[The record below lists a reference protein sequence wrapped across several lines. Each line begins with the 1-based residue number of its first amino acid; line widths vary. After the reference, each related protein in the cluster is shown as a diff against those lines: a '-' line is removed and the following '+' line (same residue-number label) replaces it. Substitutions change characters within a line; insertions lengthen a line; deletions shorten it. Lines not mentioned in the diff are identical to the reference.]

1 MRQHWTLE
9 PGITFLNHGS
19 FGACPADVLAGQS
32 RLRARLEANPMRFM
46 VREQEALLDGAL
58 EALGAFLGAAPADLA
73 FVPNATAGVNAVL
86 RSLQFAPGDEILTTD
101 HLYPACR
108 NTLDYVAARTGA
120 RVAVARISFPLEH
133 SSEIV
138 KSILDAANARTRLA
152 VLDHVSS
159 PTALVFPV
167 EALVRALAARGI
179 DTLLDGA
186 HAPGMLPLDLDALG
200 AAYYVGNCHKWLC
213 APKGAGFLHVRPDRQ
228 AALVP
233 VAISHGASSARTDK
247 SRYRLLFD
255 WTGTTDPTPALC
267 VPAALRFMDAL
278 LPEGWPGVMRANR
291 ALALQARDL
300 LCRSLGI
307 TPPAP
312 AEMLGSMASLLLP
325 EVAVDL
331 DALWREQGIE
341 VAVFDWEN
349 RPARI
354 LRVSTQ
360 LYNSPA
366 DLEKLD
372 ACLRRLYCV

>member
-1 MRQHWTLE
+1 MRQHWSLD

-19 FGACPADVLAGQS
+19 FGACPVPVLAEQS
-32 RLRARLEANPMRFM
+32 RLRAQLEANPMRFM
-46 VREQEALLDGAL
+46 VREQEALLDAAL
-58 EALGAFLGAAPADLA
+58 QALGSFLGAAPADLA

-86 RSLQFAPGDEILTTD
+86 RSLKFEPGDEILTTD

-120 RVAVARISFPLEH
+120 RVIVARVSFPVTKIKEPILE
-133 SSEIV
+133 
-138 KSILDAANARTRLA
+138 AAGPRTRLA

-159 PTALVFPV
+159 PTALIFPV
-167 EALVRALAARGI
+167 EELVRALSARGI
-179 DTLLDGA
+179 DTLVDGA
-186 HAPGMLPLDLDALG
+186 HAPGMLPLDLEALG
-200 AAYYVGNCHKWLC
+200 AAYYAGNCHKWLC

-233 VAISHGASSARTDK
+233 VSISHGATSARTDK

-255 WTGTTDPTPALC
+255 WTGTTDLTPALC
-267 VPAALRFMDAL
+267 VPAALRFMGGL

-300 LCRSLGI
+300 LCKSLGVA
-307 TPPAP
+307 PPAP

-325 EVAVDL
+325 AATVDL
-331 DALWREQGIE
+331 DTLWREEGIE
-341 VAVFDWEN
+341 VAVFDWKN

-354 LRVSTQ
+354 LRLSTQ

-372 ACLRRLYCV
+372 ACLRRLYCI

>member
-1 MRQHWTLE
+1 MHQHWTLE

-19 FGACPADVLAGQS
+19 FGACPAPILAEQS
-32 RLRARLEANPMRFM
+32 RLRAQLEANPMRFM
-46 VREQEALLDGAL
+46 VREQEALLDAAL
-58 EALGAFLGAAPADLA
+58 HALGTFLGAASADLA

-86 RSLQFAPGDEILTTD
+86 RSLPFEPGDEILTTD

-108 NTLDYVAARTGA
+108 NTIDYVAARTGA
-120 RVAVARISFPLEH
+120 RVVVARVSFPLEN
-133 SSEIV
+133 SSEII
-138 KSILDAANARTRLA
+138 KPILDAASPRTRLA

-167 EALVRALAARGI
+167 EDLVLALAARGI
-179 DTLLDGA
+179 DTLVDGA

-233 VAISHGASSARTDK
+233 VSISHGATSARTDK

-267 VPAALRFMDAL
+267 VPAALRFMGGL
-278 LPEGWPGVMRANR
+278 LPQGWPGVMRANR

-300 LCRSLGI
+300 LCKSLGVA
-307 TPPAP
+307 PPAP
-312 AEMLGSMASLLLP
+312 AEMLGSMTSLLLP
-325 EVAVDL
+325 AATVDL
-331 DALWREQGIE
+331 DTLWREEGIE
-341 VAVFDWEN
+341 VAVFDWKN

-354 LRVSTQ
+354 LRVSAQ

-372 ACLRRLYCV
+372 ACLRRLYCI